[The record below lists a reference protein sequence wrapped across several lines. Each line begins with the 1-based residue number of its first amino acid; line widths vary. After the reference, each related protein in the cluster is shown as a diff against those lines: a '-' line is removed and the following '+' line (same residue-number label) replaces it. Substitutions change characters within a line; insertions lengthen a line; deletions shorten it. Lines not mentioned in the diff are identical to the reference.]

1 MAKLMT
7 WRVWLAIIVL
17 AMAIIAIKPTF
28 NTEGLVIKSLPSNSM
43 AAQQGI
49 VSGQMLIA
57 INGYEVKTMQD
68 VVAQL
73 ALLEAKQQK
82 VTVATENG
90 TYSYN
95 ITGSIGFKTDSNL
108 TVTET
113 EQLSPIKEGDIILSI
128 NGNQLKN
135 QTELQTAINKI
146 LPKQKI
152 TIDTSAGKFVYLD
165 TTAPKIT
172 AAKKSPTNLKKGL
185 DLEGGTRVLLKPVS
199 DNGTVSDAEI
209 NDIISVL
216 NNRLNVYGLS
226 DLKIRPSKDWQ
237 GNKYILIEIAGITKE
252 EVTDLIGNQGKFEA
266 KIGSQTVFSGGKKDI
281 PFVCRNDGSCSGIRS
296 CSPSADSQEYCRF
309 EFSIHLSAEA
319 AKRHAEVTSK
329 LNVIDSEEGKKIL
342 SEKLDFYLDGKK
354 VDSLQIGADLKGQE
368 ATAIAISGPG
378 LGLTRQAAIDAA
390 TKNMDKL
397 QTILITGSLPMK
409 LEVQRLDSIS
419 PALGKQFIT
428 SSILI
433 GLLAISAV
441 ALVLVI
447 RYRSLKLAFPLVATS
462 VSEVIMILGFAGLTG
477 WNLDMAGIAGII
489 AAVGTGVDAQII
501 ILDEVLRKEA
511 ATEMTNWKQKVKNA
525 FFVIFASYATLV
537 ASLLPL
543 WNAGAG
549 MLRGFAL
556 TTIVGITMAVL
567 ITRPAYA
574 DFVKAMYENKQ

>member
-1 MAKLMT
+1 MAKIMT
-7 WRVWLAIIVL
+7 WRVWLALIVL
-17 AMAIIAIKPTF
+17 VMAVIAIKPTF
-28 NTEGLVIKSLPSNSM
+28 NTEGIVIKSLSADSM
-43 AAQQGI
+43 AAQQG
-49 VSGQMLIA
+49 VASGQLLLA
-57 INGYEVKTMQD
+57 INGQEIKTLQD
-68 VVAQL
+68 VTTQL

-90 TYSYN
+90 TYTYN
-95 ITGSIGFKTDSNL
+95 ITGSIGFKTDTNL
-108 TVTET
+108 TVLET
-113 EQLSPIKEGDIILSI
+113 EQISPITEGDIILSI
-128 NGNQLKN
+128 NSEQVKN
-135 QTELQTAINKI
+135 STELQTTLNKI
-146 LPKQKI
+146 LPKQRI
-152 TIDTSAGKFVYLD
+152 TIDTNKGKFVYLD
-165 TTAPKIT
+165 TTGPKIT
-172 AAKKSPTNLKKGL
+172 AAKKEPTNLKKGL

-199 DNGTVSDAEI
+199 DNGTVSDSEI
-209 NDIISVL
+209 SDIISIL

-252 EVTDLIGNQGKFEA
+252 EVMDLIGNQGKFEA
-266 KIGSQTVFSGGKKDI
+266 KIGNEVVFSGGKKDI

-296 CSPSADSQEYCRF
+296 CTASADGQQYCRF
-309 EFSIHLSAEA
+309 EFSIHLSPEA
-319 AKRHAEVTSK
+319 AEKHAEVTGK
-329 LNVIDSEEGKKIL
+329 LEVITSDDGKEIL

-354 VDSLQIGADLKGQE
+354 VDSLQIGADLKGQK
-368 ATAIAISGPG
+368 ATAISISGPG
-378 LGLTRQAAIDAA
+378 LGATRQSAVEEA
-390 TKNMDKL
+390 TANMNKL
-397 QTILITGSLPMK
+397 QTVLITGSLPMK

-433 GLLAISAV
+433 GILAIAAV
-441 ALVLVI
+441 ALVLII
-447 RYRSLKLAFPLVATS
+447 RYRSLKLALPLVATS

-501 ILDEVLRKEA
+501 ILDEMLRKES

-537 ASLLPL
+537 ASMLPL

-574 DFVKAMYENKQ
+574 DIVKALYENKQ